1 MTTQP
6 SGKTYTVFSL
16 PFHLSLQLSPNENI
30 AFTSDLQL
38 REATAVTC
46 TCISYAELH
55 PSPAR
60 HLVEAAQDCMMTGL
74 LLAVAL
80 NKAQKVA
87 VAGFEM
93 L

>member
-1 MTTQP
+1 MAKPTQSFP
-6 SGKTYTVFSL
+6 YLSTCPYNYRQTKIL
-16 PFHLSLQLSPNENI
+16 HLLQISSYEKQLQLHVHVYPMQN
-30 AFTSDLQL
+30 
-38 REATAVTC
+38 C
-46 TCISYAELH
+46 T